1 MQDLNENGEATPYKE
16 TELKEDLLVIQFKL
30 VDKTTFKTNNSF
42 TFINLP
48 LSRVNDNNVSTLLE
62 ILKKYKKPTKQGKKT
77 AASSKADFLPYNK
90 SILTRVIA
98 QQLQKHNLLC
108 LSHFS
113 KSSITTHFKNSSGP
127 AKSLFAHI
135 ENIFG
140 EDAGIMTKKKLN
152 TQQALKVL

>member
-1 MQDLNENGEATPYKE
+1 MNKN
-16 TELKEDLLVIQFKL
+16 
-30 VDKTTFKTNNSF
+30 TFKTNNSF

-48 LSRVNDNNVSTLLE
+48 LSKVADNNVSTLLE
-62 ILKKYKKPTKQGKKT
+62 ILKKYKKPTKQSKKSAT
-77 AASSKADFLPYNK
+77 NAKADFLPYNK

-113 KSSITTHFKNSSGP
+113 KASITTHFKNSSGP
-127 AKSLFAHI
+127 AKGLFAHI

-140 EDAGIMTKKKLN
+140 EEAGVMTKKKLN
-152 TQQALKVL
+152 S